1 MRTTLNLDDDVSAQL
16 GARARRE
23 ARSLSRVV
31 NDLLRSGLRAEQ
43 EQTKPPPPYEP
54 PVLDTGRPF
63 VDVTD
68 VAAALEVLERD
79 V

>member
-16 GARARRE
+16 GAIARRE

-31 NDLLRSGLRAEQ
+31 NDLLRTGLRAEQ
-43 EQTKPPPPYEP
+43 ESTGPSPYDPPI
-54 PVLDTGRPF
+54 VDTGRHL

-68 VAAALEVLERD
+68 VAAALEALERD
-79 V
+79 A